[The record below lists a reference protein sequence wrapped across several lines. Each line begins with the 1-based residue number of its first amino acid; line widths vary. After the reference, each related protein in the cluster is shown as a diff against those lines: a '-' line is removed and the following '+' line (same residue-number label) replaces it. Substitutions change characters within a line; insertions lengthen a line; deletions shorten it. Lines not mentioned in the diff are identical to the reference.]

1 MLLHRVDSMH
11 EFWYVVLASR
21 LDILILLTFLKA
33 VENGY
38 GVSKSKL
45 TKPQIR
51 EALKVRL
58 MSEKVHRFGLSSCK
72 RL

>member
-1 MLLHRVDSMH
+1 VLLHRVDSMH
-11 EFWYVVLASR
+11 KFRYVVLASR
-21 LDILILLTFLKA
+21 LDILILLTFVKA

-58 MSEKVHRFGLSSCK
+58 MLQKLHRFWLSSCK